1 MIFPPRS
8 IDDQSNTMNTS
19 NTSENSGGSAL
30 KAIPGYADVLT
41 TLKLRLQASYEKR
54 HPGKLTLI
62 RRVIAKAESVA
73 SATPFPH
80 LVLPDLV
87 EEGISRMANRSDSGC
102 SSCAA

>member
-1 MIFPPRS
+1 
-8 IDDQSNTMNTS
+8 MNTS
-19 NTSENSGGSAL
+19 YTSENTGGSAL

-54 HPGKLTLI
+54 HPGKLSLI

-73 SATPFPH
+73 GATPFPH

-87 EEGISRMANRSDSGC
+87 EEGISRMANKPNSGC
-102 SSCAA
+102 PSCAA

>member
-1 MIFPPRS
+1 
-8 IDDQSNTMNTS
+8 MNTS
-19 NTSENSGGSAL
+19 NTSENSGGSAF
-30 KAIPGYADVLT
+30 KTVPGYADVLT

-62 RRVIAKAESVA
+62 RRVIARAESVA

-87 EEGISRMANRSDSGC
+87 EEGISRMATRPNTGC
-102 SSCAA
+102 SSCVA